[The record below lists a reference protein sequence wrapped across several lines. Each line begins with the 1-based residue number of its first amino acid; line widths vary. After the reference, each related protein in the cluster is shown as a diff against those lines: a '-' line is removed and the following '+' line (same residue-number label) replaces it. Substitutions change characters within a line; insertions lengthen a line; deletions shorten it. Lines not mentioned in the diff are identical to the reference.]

1 MDFIMNIGLLQGNLI
16 NLRDPD
22 SVRAAATSAASGNPI
37 PMPDFSAVFS
47 TTKETATVA
56 DRVTKTSATEL
67 LTGQT
72 DDLAGLMIDI
82 QRAELSLNLA
92 IQIRNRLVDAY
103 TELMRMQV

>member
-1 MDFIMNIGLLQGNLI
+1 MIIDSLRGNLI
-16 NLRDPD
+16 NLNDPD
-22 SVRAAATSAASGNPI
+22 SVRAAALSIGRTGEIPAPNFDSIFSSTLETAAAADAVNRASAAQ
-37 PMPDFSAVFS
+37 
-47 TTKETATVA
+47 
-56 DRVTKTSATEL
+56 L

>member
-1 MDFIMNIGLLQGNLI
+1 MNIGPIQGNLI
-16 NLRDPD
+16 NLLDTE
-22 SVRAAATSAASGNPI
+22 SVRAAAASTGRNAEV
-37 PMPDFSAVFS
+37 PMPEFSQIFSSTLDTAVAADHASRRSAVQ
-47 TTKETATVA
+47 
-56 DRVTKTSATEL
+56 L

-72 DDLAGLMIDI
+72 DDLAGLMIDM

>member
-1 MDFIMNIGLLQGNLI
+1 MNIGPIQGNLI
-16 NLRDPD
+16 NLLDTD
-22 SVRAAATSAASGNPI
+22 SVRAAATSAASGNAI
-37 PMPDFSAVFS
+37 PMPDFASVFS
-47 TTKETATVA
+47 GTLETASIA
-56 DRVTKTSATEL
+56 DRVSKMSATEL

>member
-1 MDFIMNIGLLQGNLI
+1 MNIGPIQPNLI
-16 NLRDPD
+16 NLIDAE
-22 SVRAAATSAASGNPI
+22 SVRRAAEGRGRDGEI
-37 PMPDFSAVFS
+37 PMPDFDSIFSSTLYAAAAADHVNRQSAV
-47 TTKETATVA
+47 
-56 DRVTKTSATEL
+56 EL

>member
-1 MDFIMNIGLLQGNLI
+1 MNIGPLQGNLI
-16 NLRDPD
+16 NLLDPE
-22 SVRAAATSAASGNPI
+22 SVRAAAASTGRSEDI
-37 PMPDFSAVFS
+37 PMPDFSAIFTS
-47 TTKETATVA
+47 TLETAAAA
-56 DRVTKTSATEL
+56 DHASRQSGVEL

-72 DDLAGLMIDI
+72 DDLASLMIDI